1 MTAGLGKLAGDEVA
15 GGGWA
20 AATALL
26 GGAAKT
32 AVGVAAVAWEAICL
46 CALAKSLVRIW
57 IWLCMDW
64 MICSIPEVGRSSRIL
79 YPSSSGDHFF
89 HGAAAEFLDFRRQW
103 AIESAEKS
111 VNRVPL
117 CRFIITGMQAFGE
130 FLGLS
135 RQLNYFF

>member
-1 MTAGLGKLAGDEVA
+1 MRFGQILGEDLDLVLHGLDDLFHPR
-15 GGGWA
+15 GGP
-20 AATALL
+20 LL
-26 GGAAKT
+26 
-32 AVGVAAVAWEAICL
+32 ED
-46 CALAKSLVRIW
+46 S
-57 IWLCMDW
+57 
-64 MICSIPEVGRSSRIL
+64 L

-89 HGAAAEFLDFRRQW
+89 RGAAAEFLDYRRQW

>member
-1 MTAGLGKLAGDEVA
+1 MRFGQIFGEDLDLALHGLDDLFHPR
-15 GGGWA
+15 GGP
-20 AATALL
+20 
-26 GGAAKT
+26 
-32 AVGVAAVAWEAICL
+32 
-46 CALAKSLVRIW
+46 LVE
-57 IWLCMDW
+57 D
-64 MICSIPEVGRSSRIL
+64 SL

-89 HGAAAEFLDFRRQW
+89 HGAAAEFLDFCRQW

-117 CRFIITGMQAFGE
+117 CRFIIVGMQAFGE